1 MKAIKNLKLKA
12 LPISEDDIKNQ
23 VKDYLDLRRYFHFP
37 LTAGMG
43 SYSGLPD
50 RIAIKNGKV
59 YFIECKKPVGWK
71 QSYDQIKFQENIENE
86 KGNYILVKC
95 LEDLIKGLEGGE

>member
-1 MKAIKNLKLKA
+1 MKAIKNLKLKE

-50 RIAIKNGKV
+50 RIADRKSV
-59 YFIECKKPVGWK
+59 V
-71 QSYDQIKFQENIENE
+71 
-86 KGNYILVKC
+86 
-95 LEDLIKGLEGGE
+95 

>member
-1 MKAIKNLKLKA
+1 MKRKFRMKIKVTEN
-12 LPISEDDIKNQ
+12 DIKSQ
-23 VKDYLDLRRYFHFP
+23 VKDYLNLRRYFHFP

-59 YFIECKKPVGWK
+59 YFIESKKPIGGK
-71 QSYDQIKFQENIENE
+71 QSDDQIKFQKNIENE
-86 KGNYILVKC
+86 KGKYIMVKC
-95 LEDLIKGLEGGE
+95 LEDLIKVLEGGEKFE